1 MRRDLALMFAT
12 TILSYPLG
20 LLLRSPWLLPVLNA
34 LPAYAVLV
42 YRLRRGERGGA
53 VRAMLWWALAVALTA
68 TILFEWWPRPIEGV
82 VLQGASY
89 KAAMFQWIRTGHG
102 AEGTPRLFL
111 PGRLLQLA
119 AFILLGALTAGAGAV
134 VMGAVLMNYMA
145 YYVASLAR
153 AGLTP
158 WAVTLLGWQPW
169 AVARIC
175 AFCTLGVLMAEPLL
189 FRLFPAGRTRL
200 KTMGRGAYVVAAMS
214 WILTDWFLQ
223 ALLAPFWGRWLH
235 RLLP

>member
-1 MRRDLALMFAT
+1 MRLDLVLMFSA

-34 LPAYAVLV
+34 LPAYSVLI

-68 TILFEWWPRPIEGV
+68 TILFEWWPWPIEGV

-89 KAAMFQWIRTGHG
+89 KAAMFQWVRTGHG
-102 AEGTPRLFL
+102 AEGNPRLFL
-111 PGRLLQLA
+111 PAQLLQLG
-119 AFILLGALTAGAGAV
+119 AFLLVGVLSASAGAFVVGA
-134 VMGAVLMNYMA
+134 ALMNDMA

-153 AGLTP
+153 AGLPP

-169 AVARIC
+169 TVARIC
-175 AFCTLGVLMAEPLL
+175 AYCTLGVLMAEPLL
-189 FRLFPAGRTRL
+189 FRLFPGARARL
-200 KTMGRGAYVVAAMS
+200 KTIGRGAYVVAAMS

-223 ALLAPFWGRWLH
+223 ALLAPTWGRWLR